1 MPYIYPVVPILYFIY
16 KTNSVLERFVW
27 DIKISS
33 LFIQLLNKYLKNQIV
48 LQENK

>member
-33 LFIQLLNKYLKNQIV
+33 TLNKYIFCFKNQIV